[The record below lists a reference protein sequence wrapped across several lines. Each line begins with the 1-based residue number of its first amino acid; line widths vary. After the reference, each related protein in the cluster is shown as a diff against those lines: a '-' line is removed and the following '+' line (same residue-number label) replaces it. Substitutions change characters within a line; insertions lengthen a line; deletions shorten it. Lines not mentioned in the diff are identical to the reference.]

1 MRHIA
6 ADGKVFVNSDSFLPA
21 TLVGHKVDCY
31 AEDPQ
36 SAPKAVADGGLGS
49 KLGQG
54 LVQPPTTHTATPPH
68 RHHHPSPPPPPPPP
82 PPPLPRAA
90 HARSDQPYQHKQ
102 RWLYSDTHSL
112 FNHMPSCARTCAPR
126 WPDRDWSLPSHA
138 QPPRCCDAIGHIRQ
152 LLAQDDGGVGGG
164 RTFRRIPGTVKC
176 PPVTVS

>member
-54 LVQPPTTHTATPPH
+54 LVQPPTTHTATPP
-68 RHHHPSPPPPPPPP
+68 PPPFT
-82 PPPLPRAA
+82 AA
-90 HARSDQPYQHKQ
+90 TATATATATTSGGA
-102 RWLYSDTHSL
+102 
-112 FNHMPSCARTCAPR
+112 CA
-126 WPDRDWSLPSHA
+126 
-138 QPPRCCDAIGHIRQ
+138 I
-152 LLAQDDGGVGGG
+152 
-164 RTFRRIPGTVKC
+164 
-176 PPVTVS
+176 